1 MKKNKGYVVG
11 VMSGTSLDAC
21 DFVLCQYQISTS
33 HHTPIQL
40 QFIEQVQVPLPKK
53 LWQQTQQVAKGQTAL
68 LPADWGQ
75 LHNDWGQ
82 FYARALAQIKVK
94 KKWKF
99 DLVSLHGQ
107 TVYHQAQV
115 VTIQLG
121 EPGYC
126 AYQLKVPV
134 VWQFRT
140 TDVVSGYQGAPLA
153 PLFHQNLS
161 YLAED
166 SLVSFHNLGGVSNL
180 TCLNRHQI
188 VTAFDTGPGNMPID
202 WVVQIW
208 SQGQQSFDKDGR
220 LASQGVVQAQILKQL
235 KKHPYFK
242 KAPPKSCGREQFGAS
257 YLEQIVP
264 RHINIKEAA
273 ATVTEWVAWS
283 VAQAYLKWL
292 PRLPQVI
299 YFCGGGAY
307 NQFLLQRIQSYLPQV
322 RVSTTAALGW
332 PVFAIEGAAFAYLGL
347 ARTIDQRH
355 NLKKI
360 TGQPRPL
367 LLGSVCEV

>member
-1 MKKNKGYVVG
+1 MRKNKGYVVG
-11 VMSGTSLDAC
+11 IMSGTSLDAC
-21 DFVLCQYQISTS
+21 DFVLCQYQFKDTKHSPLSI
-33 HHTPIQL
+33 
-40 QFIEQVQVPLPKK
+40 QFIEQIQKPLPKK
-53 LWQQTQQVAKGQTAL
+53 IQQQTQLAAMGTTAF
-68 LPADWGQ
+68 LPSEWGRLHNEWGQ
-75 LHNDWGQ
+75 Y
-82 FYARALAQIKVK
+82 YAQTLKKIQAQ

-99 DLVSLHGQ
+99 DAIGLHGQ

-115 VTIQLG
+115 LTMQLG

-126 AYQLKVPV
+126 AYQFEVPV
-134 VWQFRT
+134 VGQFRT

-161 YLAED
+161 ALAED
-166 SLVSFHNLGGVSNL
+166 KQVCFHNLGGVSNL
-180 TCLNRHQI
+180 TSLVNQKI

-202 WVVQIW
+202 WVIQTW
-208 SQGQQSFDKDGR
+208 SRGQKSFDKEGH
-220 LASQGVVQAQILKQL
+220 LANRGQVQPEILKQL

-257 YLEQIVP
+257 YLAPIIPVELRIQD
-264 RHINIKEAA
+264 AA

-283 VAQAYLKWL
+283 VAQAYLNWL

-322 RVSTTAALGW
+322 QVSTTEALGW
-332 PVFAIEGAAFAYLGL
+332 PVFAIEGAAFAYLGM
-347 ARTIDQRH
+347 ARLFEQRH
-355 NLKKI
+355 HLKTI